1 MLPST
6 SEKNAGADS
15 SVDLRK
21 EAGAWLRAR
30 RIELGLSQRELAVR
44 VNMEYYT
51 FISQI
56 EAGRGRIPPDRM
68 LDWAEALEMDPKEFA
83 IKLMKYYD
91 PYTFEMVFGG
101 SR

>member
-1 MLPST
+1 M
-6 SEKNAGADS
+6 
-15 SVDLRK
+15 
-21 EAGAWLRAR
+21 RAR